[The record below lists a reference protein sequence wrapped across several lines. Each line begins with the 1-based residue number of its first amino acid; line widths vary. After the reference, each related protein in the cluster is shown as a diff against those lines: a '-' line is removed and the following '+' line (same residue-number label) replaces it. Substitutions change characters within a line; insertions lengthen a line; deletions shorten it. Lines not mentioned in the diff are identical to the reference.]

1 MSPPKLRTSERRTLL
16 LTTAYMGSLAVVY
29 AIDDSKLWLLWAAVA
44 VAFAGGVLV
53 HSNRSSTA
61 DESGADSARGESG
74 TSDDGVGD
82 GGPGSGAES
91 EAESEA
97 EAETES
103 RSRSTSEPDR
113 R

>member
-1 MSPPKLRTSERRTLL
+1 MSPSKLRTSERRTLL
-16 LTTAYMGSLAVVY
+16 LTIAYMGSLGVVY

-53 HSNRSSTA
+53 HSNRSST
-61 DESGADSARGESG
+61 
-74 TSDDGVGD
+74 
-82 GGPGSGAES
+82 

-97 EAETES
+97 TSARGASGPSTDGDGDGGSGSGAEAES
-103 RSRSTSEPDR
+103 RSRSTSDADR